1 MAEFDLISA
10 VQPSEGW
17 FVVVGL
23 RNGLKDIKQ
32 VFVATRE
39 EVDTQAVAW
48 VAQKRNV
55 FFGLAKY
62 STDTNRTKDNVKTLK
77 AFWLDIDCGKDKAKE
92 DPVTG
97 RPKGYIDQ
105 ATGLRALRE
114 FCTLLGLP
122 KPIIVD
128 SGRGLHVYWAL
139 ETEISRA
146 EWEPVG
152 LRLRDLCKLH
162 NFYVDPAIF
171 EVARILR
178 IPGTLNFKADPP
190 APVVVMS
197 TAGPVTF
204 EKFRNLLGA
213 DDLPEAPPRVKR
225 ELSALGKSMLGN
237 VESSFK
243 KIMIRSAKGTG
254 CQQLLS
260 CFQDRATLD
269 EPRWFDALSIAKFC
283 SDRDTAIH
291 KLSEGHPD
299 YDHAV
304 VEKKVQGIKGPHSC
318 AEFEAKNPGGCEGCP
333 HWGKITN
340 PLALGKDIV
349 RATKADNTVE
359 VAVETVTGEVEVKT
373 HEIPEYPFPFFRG
386 KAGGVYMRA
395 EEDEEEPKL
404 VCVHDLYVLKL
415 MHDPI
420 EKFVAVL
427 RVHLPKDGVIEFVIP
442 NTSITDRGELRK
454 ALSAVGVLGG
464 EAKFSLLGTY
474 IMASI
479 NELQQ
484 RQKAELM
491 RLQFGWV
498 DKDTKFIA
506 GNREISRDGVYHSP
520 PSSVTRTMTHLFEPK
535 GTLDKW
541 KEVFKLYGRPGL
553 EVQAFAALSAFGS
566 PLLKFTGQKG
576 AIINLIH
583 GKSGTGKTT
592 VLRMANSVFG
602 YPEGLLGTP
611 DDTKV
616 GRIIK
621 VGILNNIVNT
631 IDELTNI
638 TGEEISQLLY
648 AYSQGRGKDKAKNN
662 ANELRENNVTW
673 RTITLS
679 SGNAS
684 LSQKLTVLKN
694 SPEGELMRL
703 MEFKIVP
710 PSSAIVSVEE
720 GKDLFD
726 HALNENYGH
735 AGDVYMRWVLSN
747 LDEVIATVLRVQK
760 AVDVELNL
768 TQRERNFSAM
778 VASNIVGGLIAKKIG
793 LIDWDIN
800 RIRNVISPLIRQ
812 MGRDSVAPAADA
824 SGVLG
829 DYMYRHN
836 HNILVVDEG
845 VDKRSNMHK
854 LPTQEPRGALL
865 IRYEPDTKRV
875 FISVREFKKDCADNQ
890 IDYKDLLQELTTSGA
905 LIEIANKR
913 MAKGSKIIAPGVRAL
928 VLDSA
933 HKDFYLD
940 MNNMVGL
947 PAAQDED

>member
-1 MAEFDLISA
+1 MAEFDLLSA
-10 VQPSEGW
+10 VRPPGGW

-39 EVDTQAVAW
+39 EVDTQAAAW

-62 STDTNRTKDNVKTLK
+62 NTDTNRTKDNVKTLK

-105 ATGLRALRE
+105 TAGLRALRE
-114 FCTLLGLP
+114 FCTLIGLP
-122 KPIIVD
+122 KPIIVN
-128 SGRGLHVYWAL
+128 SGRGLHIYWAL

-190 APVVVMS
+190 TPVVVMS
-197 TAGPVTF
+197 AAGPVTF
-204 EKFRNLLGA
+204 EKFRDLLGVDA
-213 DDLPEAPPRVKR
+213 IPEAPPRVKR

-243 KIMIRSAKGTG
+243 KIMLRSAKGTG

-260 CFQDRATLD
+260 CFRDRATLD

-299 YDHAV
+299 YDYAV

-318 AEFEAKNPGGCEGCP
+318 VEFEAKNPGGCEGCP

-340 PLALGKDIV
+340 PLALGKDIT

-359 VAVETVTGEVEVKT
+359 VAVETVTGEIEVET

-386 KAGGVYMRA
+386 KTGGVYMRA

-491 RLQFGWV
+491 RLQFGWA

-845 VDKRSNMHK
+845 VDKRSNMQK
-854 LPTQEPRGALL
+854 LPAQEPRGALL

-947 PAAQDED
+947 PVAQDED

>member
-1 MAEFDLISA
+1 MAEFDLLNA
-10 VQPSEGW
+10 VQPLEGW

-23 RNGLKDIKQ
+23 RDGLKDIKQ

-39 EVDTQAVAW
+39 EVDTQAAAW

-62 STDTNRTKDNVKTLK
+62 NADTNRTKDNVKTLK

-105 ATGLRALRE
+105 TAGLHALRE
-114 FCTLLGLP
+114 FCTLIGLP
-122 KPIIVD
+122 KPIIVN

-139 ETEISRA
+139 EADISRA

-162 NFYVDPAIF
+162 SFYVDPAIF

-178 IPGTLNFKADPP
+178 VPGTLNFKSDPP
-190 APVVVMS
+190 SAVEVLS
-197 TAGPVTF
+197 TAGPVAF
-204 EKFRNLLGA
+204 DKFRSLLGVE
-213 DDLPEAPPRVKR
+213 DLAIAPPKVKR

-243 KIMIRSAKGTG
+243 KIMLRSANGTG

-299 YDHAV
+299 YDYAV

-340 PLALGKDIV
+340 PLALGRDIA
-349 RATKADNTVE
+349 RAAETDNTVE
-359 VAVETVTGEVEVKT
+359 VETVGEVEVKT
-373 HEIPEYPFPFFRG
+373 HHIPAYPFPYFRG
-386 KAGGVYMRA
+386 KTGGVYVQSDS
-395 EEDEEEPKL
+395 DEEEPKL

-415 MHDPI
+415 MHDPL

-427 RVHLPKDGVIEFVIP
+427 RVHLPMDGVIEFVIP

-454 ALSAVGVLGG
+454 ALSGVGVLGG
-464 EAKFSLLGTY
+464 EAKFSLLASY
-474 IMASI
+474 IMASV
-479 NELQQ
+479 NELQH
-484 RQKAELM
+484 RAKAELM
-491 RLQFGWV
+491 RLQYGWA
-498 DKDTKFIA
+498 DKDSKFIA
-506 GNREISRDGVYHSP
+506 GNREISQYGVYHSP
-520 PSSVTRTMTHLFEPK
+520 PSSATRTMTHLFEPK

-553 EVQAFAALSAFGS
+553 EVQAFAALSGFGA

-583 GKSGTGKTT
+583 TKSGTGKTT
-592 VLRMANSVFG
+592 VLRMANSIFG
-602 YPEGLLGTP
+602 DPEGLLGTP

-638 TGEEISQLLY
+638 TGEETSQLLY

-662 ANELRENNVTW
+662 ANELRENNITW

-684 LSQKLTVLKN
+684 LSEKLTVLKN

-735 AGDVYMRWVLSN
+735 AGDIYMRWVVSN
-747 LDEVIATVLRVQK
+747 LDEVIAALLRVQK
-760 AVDVELNL
+760 AVDIELNL

-778 VASNIVGGLIAKKIG
+778 VASNIVGGLIAKRIG

-800 RIRNVISPLIRQ
+800 RIRHVVSPKIMQL
-812 MGRDSVAPAADA
+812 GKDSVAPAADA

-836 HNILVVDEG
+836 HNVLVVDDG

-854 LPTQEPRGALL
+854 LPIQEPRGALL

-875 FISVREFKKDCADNQ
+875 FISTKEFKKDCAESQ
-890 IDYKDLLQELTTSGA
+890 IDYKDLLQELTDTGV
-905 LIEIANKR
+905 LLEIMNKR
-913 MAKGSKIIAPGVRAL
+913 MSKGSKIAAPGVRAL

-940 MNNMVGL
+940 MDNLMGL
-947 PAAQDED
+947 TAAPDEN

>member
-1 MAEFDLISA
+1 MAEFDLLSA
-10 VQPSEGW
+10 VRPPGGW

-39 EVDTQAVAW
+39 EVDTQAAAW

-62 STDTNRTKDNVKTLK
+62 NTDTNRTKDNVKTLK

-105 ATGLRALRE
+105 TAGLRALRE
-114 FCTLLGLP
+114 FCTLIGLP
-122 KPIIVD
+122 KPIIVN
-128 SGRGLHVYWAL
+128 SGRGLHIYWAL

-190 APVVVMS
+190 ATVVVMS

-204 EKFRNLLGA
+204 EKFRDLLGVDA
-213 DDLPEAPPRVKR
+213 IPEAPPRVKR

-243 KIMIRSAKGTG
+243 KIMLRSAKGTG

-260 CFQDRATLD
+260 CFRDRATLD

-318 AEFEAKNPGGCEGCP
+318 VEFEAKNPGGCEGCP

-340 PLALGKDIV
+340 PLALGKDIT

-359 VAVETVTGEVEVKT
+359 VAVETVTGEIEVET

-386 KAGGVYMRA
+386 KTGGVYMRA

-491 RLQFGWV
+491 RLQFGWA

-845 VDKRSNMHK
+845 VDKRSNMQK
-854 LPTQEPRGALL
+854 LPAQEPRGALL

-947 PAAQDED
+947 PVAQDED

>member
-1 MAEFDLISA
+1 MAEFDLLSA

-23 RNGLKDIKQ
+23 RDGLKDIKQ
-32 VFVATRE
+32 TLVATRE
-39 EVDTQAVAW
+39 EVDSLAAAW

-55 FFGLAKY
+55 FFGLAKFNA
-62 STDTNRTKDNVKTLK
+62 DTNRTKDNVKMLK
-77 AFWLDIDCGKDKAKE
+77 AFWLDIDCGQDKAKV
-92 DPVTG
+92 DPITG

-105 ATGLRALRE
+105 TAGLRALRE
-114 FCTLLGLP
+114 FCLLIGLP
-122 KPIIVD
+122 KPIIVN
-128 SGRGLHVYWAL
+128 SGRGVHVYWAL

-178 IPGTLNFKADPP
+178 IPGTLNFKSDPP
-190 APVVVMS
+190 SVVEVLS
-197 TAGPVTF
+197 TAGAVGF
-204 EKFRNLLGA
+204 EKFRNLLGVEG
-213 DDLPEAPPRVKR
+213 LPVAPQKVKR
-225 ELSALGKSMLGN
+225 ELTALGKSMLGN

-243 KIMIRSAKGTG
+243 KIMVRSVNGTG

-291 KLSEGHPD
+291 KLSKGHPD
-299 YDHAV
+299 YDYAV
-304 VEKKVQGIKGPHSC
+304 VEKKAQGIKGPHSC

-340 PLALGKDIV
+340 PLALGREIA
-349 RATKADNTVE
+349 RAAAEGNVVEVEVETEAGE
-359 VAVETVTGEVEVKT
+359 VAVETHRV
-373 HEIPEYPFPFFRG
+373 PPYPFPFFRG
-386 KAGGVYMRA
+386 KMGGVYMQA
-395 EEDEEEPKL
+395 DSDEEEPKL
-404 VCVHDLYVLKL
+404 VCVHDLYVVKL
-415 MHDPI
+415 MHDPL

-427 RVHLPKDGVIEFVIP
+427 RVHLPMDGVIEFVIP
-442 NTSITDRGELRK
+442 NTNITDRGELRK
-454 ALSAVGVLGG
+454 ALSGVGVLGG
-464 EAKFSLLGTY
+464 EAKFSLLATY

-479 NELQQ
+479 NELQH
-484 RQKAELM
+484 RAKAELM

-498 DKDTKFIA
+498 DKDTRFIA

-520 PSSVTRTMTHLFEPK
+520 PSSTTRTMTHLFEPK

-553 EVQAFAALSAFGS
+553 EVQAFAALSGFGA

-583 GKSGTGKTT
+583 TKSGTGKTT
-592 VLRMANSVFG
+592 VLRMANSIFG
-602 YPEGLLGTP
+602 DPEGLLGTP

-638 TGEEISQLLY
+638 SGEETSQLLY

-662 ANELRENNVTW
+662 ANELRENNITW

-684 LSQKLTVLKN
+684 LSEKLTVLKN

-703 MEFKIVP
+703 MEFKIIP

-726 HALNENYGH
+726 HALNEHYGH
-735 AGDVYMRWVLSN
+735 AGDVYMRWVVTN

-760 AVDVELNL
+760 TVDVELNL

-778 VASNIVGGLIAKKIG
+778 VAANLVGGLIAKRIG

-800 RIRNVISPLIRQ
+800 RIRGVVFPKIIDMS
-812 MGRDSVAPAADA
+812 RDSVAPATNA

-836 HNILVVDEG
+836 HNVLVVDEG
-845 VDKRSNMHK
+845 VDKRSILQK
-854 LPTQEPRGALL
+854 LPSQEPRGALL

-875 FISVREFKKDCADNQ
+875 FISAKEFKKDCAENQ
-890 IDYKDLLQELTTSGA
+890 IDYKDLLQELTEKGV
-905 LIEIANKR
+905 LVEIINKR

-928 VLDSA
+928 VLDST
-933 HKDFYLD
+933 HKDFVD
-940 MNNMVGL
+940 MGNMVGL
-947 PAAQDED
+947 AAPDED

>member
-1 MAEFDLISA
+1 MADFDLLSA

-23 RNGLKDIKQ
+23 LDGLKDIRQ
-32 VFVATRE
+32 TFVATRE
-39 EVDTQAVAW
+39 EVDSLAATW
-48 VAQKRNV
+48 VAEKRNV
-55 FFGLAKY
+55 FFGLAKFNAN
-62 STDTNRTKDNVKTLK
+62 TNRTKGNVKMLK
-77 AFWLDIDCGKDKAKE
+77 AFWLDIDCGKDKAKV

-97 RPKGYIDQ
+97 RPKGYLDQ
-105 ATGLRALRE
+105 AAGLQALTE
-114 FCTLLGLP
+114 FCQLIKLP
-122 KPIIVD
+122 DPIIVN

-139 ETEISRA
+139 ETEVSRA

-178 IPGTLNFKADPP
+178 IPGTLNFKVDPP
-190 APVVVMS
+190 LPVTVLS
-197 TAGPVTF
+197 TASAVAFETF
-204 EKFRNLLGA
+204 RTLLGV
-213 DDLPEAPPRVKR
+213 DELPIEPPKVKR
-225 ELSALGKSMLGN
+225 EMTALGKLMIGN

-243 KIMIRSAKGTG
+243 KIMLRSANGTG

-283 SDRDTAIH
+283 SDGDTAIH
-291 KLSEGHPD
+291 KLSKGHPD
-299 YDHAV
+299 YDYAV
-304 VEKKVQGIKGPHSC
+304 VEKKAYGIKGPHSC
-318 AEFEAKNPGGCEGCP
+318 LEFEAKNPGGCEGCP

-340 PLALGKDIV
+340 PLALGREIT
-349 RATKADNTVE
+349 RAAIEDNVVEVKVETEAGE
-359 VAVETVTGEVEVKT
+359 VAVEK
-373 HEIPEYPFPFFRG
+373 HQIPVYPSPFFRG
-386 KAGGVYMRA
+386 KSGGVYMQSDS
-395 EEDEEEPKL
+395 DEEEPKL
-404 VCVHDLYVLKL
+404 VCVHDLYVIKL
-415 MHDPI
+415 MHDPL

-427 RVHLPKDGVIEFVIP
+427 RVHLPMDGVIEFVVP

-454 ALSAVGVLGG
+454 ALSGVGVLGG
-464 EAKFSLLGTY
+464 EAKFSLLSTY
-474 IMASI
+474 IMASV
-479 NELQQ
+479 NELQH
-484 RQKAELM
+484 RKKAELM
-491 RLQFGWV
+491 RLQYGWA
-498 DKDTKFIA
+498 DKDTKFIV

-520 PSSVTRTMTHLFEPK
+520 PSSTTRTMTHLFEPK
-535 GTLDKW
+535 GTLEKW

-553 EVQAFAALSAFGS
+553 EIQAFAALTGFGA

-583 GKSGTGKTT
+583 TKSGTGKTT

-602 YPEGLLGTP
+602 DPEGLLGTP

-616 GRIIK
+616 GRVIK

-631 IDELTNI
+631 IDELTNVS
-638 TGEEISQLLY
+638 GEDASQLLY
-648 AYSQGRGKDKAKNN
+648 AFSQGRGKDKAKNN
-662 ANELRENNVTW
+662 ANELRENNITW

-684 LSQKLTVLKN
+684 LGEKLTVLKN

-703 MEFKIVP
+703 MEFKILP

-735 AGDVYMRWVLSN
+735 AGDVYMRWVIAN
-747 LDEVIATVLRVQK
+747 LDEVIATILRVQK
-760 AVDVELNL
+760 TIDIELNL

-778 VASNIVGGLIAKKIG
+778 VASNLVGGLIAKRIG
-793 LIDWDIN
+793 LIDWDIS
-800 RIRNVISPLIRQ
+800 RIRAAVSPKI
-812 MGRDSVAPAADA
+812 MEMSRDSVAPAANA

-836 HNILVVDEG
+836 HNILVVDDG
-845 VDKRSNMHK
+845 VDKRSNLQK
-854 LPTQEPRGALL
+854 LPSQEPRGALL

-875 FISVREFKKDCADNQ
+875 FVSIKEFKKDCAENQ
-890 IDYKDLLQELTTSGA
+890 IDYKDLLSELTAKGVLLEVT
-905 LIEIANKR
+905 NKR

-928 VLDSA
+928 VLDST
-933 HKDFYLD
+933 HKDFLD
-940 MNNMVGL
+940 MGNMVGL
-947 PAAQDED
+947 AAPDEG

>member
-1 MAEFDLISA
+1 MAEFDLLSA
-10 VQPSEGW
+10 VRPPGGW

-39 EVDTQAVAW
+39 EVDTQAAAW

-62 STDTNRTKDNVKTLK
+62 NTDTNRTKDNVKTLK

-105 ATGLRALRE
+105 TAGLRALRE
-114 FCTLLGLP
+114 FCTLIGLP
-122 KPIIVD
+122 KPIIVN
-128 SGRGLHVYWAL
+128 SGRGLHIYWAL

-204 EKFRNLLGA
+204 EKFRDLLGVDA
-213 DDLPEAPPRVKR
+213 IPEAPPRVKR

-243 KIMIRSAKGTG
+243 KIMLRSAKGTG

-260 CFQDRATLD
+260 CFRDRATLD

-299 YDHAV
+299 YDYAV

-318 AEFEAKNPGGCEGCP
+318 VEFEAKNPGGCEGCP

-340 PLALGKDIV
+340 PLALGKDIT

-359 VAVETVTGEVEVKT
+359 VAVETVTGEIEVET

-386 KAGGVYMRA
+386 KTGGVYMRA

-491 RLQFGWV
+491 RLQFGWA

-845 VDKRSNMHK
+845 VDKRSNMQK
-854 LPTQEPRGALL
+854 LPAQEPRGALL

-947 PAAQDED
+947 PVAQDED